1 MTIILSLL
9 LWLLAITVA
18 ITVHEFA
25 HALVAEKLGDP
36 TARVSGR
43 ISLNPLKHYDQ
54 VGTTMLIVTS
64 IMRAFGAP
72 VIPFGWAKPVP
83 FDPYNLKNPRRDAA
97 IISIAGPISNII
109 VATLFSLILR
119 IPFWNLPL
127 SILQFIAIPIITI
140 NIALA
145 MFNLVPIHPLDGGKI
160 IVGILPKNLAIEA
173 EQVLRRY
180 GTIILLFLIIPM
192 NGTSPIFA
200 LISPAINFFLN
211 LLIP

>member
-1 MTIILSLL
+1 MSIILSLI
-9 LWLLAITVA
+9 LWLLAVTIA

-36 TARVSGR
+36 TARVNDR

-54 VGTTMLIVTS
+54 VGTTLLIVTS

-83 FDPYNLKNPRRDAA
+83 FDPYNLKNPRKDAA
-97 IISIAGPISNII
+97 LISIAGPASNII
-109 VATLFSLILR
+109 TAALFSLILR

-127 SILQFIAIPIITI
+127 GILQYIAIPIITI
-140 NIALA
+140 NVALA
-145 MFNLVPIHPLDGGKI
+145 MFNLVPVHPLDGGKI
-160 IVGILPKNLAIEA
+160 LVGILPKDIAIEA
-173 EQVLRRY
+173 EHILRRY

-192 NGTSPIFA
+192 NGTSPIFS

>member
-1 MTIILSLL
+1 MSIILSLI
-9 LWLLAITVA
+9 LWLLAVTIA

-36 TARVSGR
+36 TARVNDR

-54 VGTTMLIVTS
+54 VGTTLLIVTS
-64 IMRAFGAP
+64 IMKAFGAP

-83 FDPYNLKNPRRDAA
+83 FDPYNLKNPRKDAA
-97 IISIAGPISNII
+97 LISIAGPASNII
-109 VATLFSLILR
+109 TATLFSLILR

-127 SILQFIAIPIITI
+127 GILQYIAIPIITI
-140 NIALA
+140 NVALA
-145 MFNLVPIHPLDGGKI
+145 MFNLIPVHPLDGGKI
-160 IVGILPKNLAIEA
+160 LVGILPKDIAIEA
-173 EQVLRRY
+173 EQILRRY

-192 NGTSPIFA
+192 NGTSPIFS

>member
-1 MTIILSLL
+1 MTIIFSLIF
-9 LWLLAITVA
+9 WLLAVTIA

-25 HALVAEKLGDP
+25 HAIVAEKLGDP
-36 TARVSGR
+36 TARVNDR
-43 ISLNPLKHYDQ
+43 ISLNPIKHYDK

-64 IMRAFGAP
+64 VMRAFGAP

-119 IPFWNLPL
+119 IPVWNLPL
-127 SILQFIAIPIITI
+127 SILQYIAIPIITI

-145 MFNLVPIHPLDGGKI
+145 MFNLVPVHPLDGGKI
-160 IVGILPKNLAIEA
+160 IVGILPKDLAIEA